1 MAVCV
6 EDCADSMFG
15 GLGMLGLVK
24 TALLKPYTFIVM
36 AIFICIVGPMAAI
49 RTPTDV
55 FPDIGIPVVAVVW
68 QYAGLAPDA
77 MAGRVIYTYERSL
90 STTVNDIEHI
100 ESQSLPG
107 MGIVKI
113 FFQPGVDIRTA
124 NAQVTAV
131 SQTVLK
137 QMPAGITPPLILN
150 YSASTVPILQMAF
163 SSPSLSEAKIRD
175 LVQNNIRLPLTSV
188 PGLAMPTP
196 MGGKQ
201 RQITLDLD
209 PQALAAKGL
218 SAQDVAN
225 ALAAQN
231 QIIPVGTAK
240 FGGDEYTIL
249 LNNSPT
255 AIDALN
261 YLPIKTVDG
270 AEITLG
276 QVAHVRDGSPPQT
289 NIVRVD
295 GRRAV
300 LMPALKNGNI
310 STLSIVD
317 SIRAMLP
324 RINETL
330 PPQLKTSLLGDASV
344 FVKASVG
351 SVAREGIIAAL
362 LTSVMI
368 LLFLGSW
375 RSTLIIAASIPL
387 AVLSAIA
394 LLAVSGQTLNVMT
407 LGGLALAVGILVDDA
422 TVTIENIN
430 WHLEQGKAVKDAILD
445 GAKQIVGPAFVS
457 LLCICIVFV
466 PMFMLQGIA
475 GYLFRP
481 MALAVIFAM
490 ASSFLLSRT
499 LVPTLAMY
507 LLKPHKLE
515 TGPGHH
521 PEDAYI
527 NHHEGDQHGSEE
539 LRGQSPLPHP
549 SSARHNP
556 VVSALIR
563 FQARFEHGFSALRD
577 AYHGLLLLALG
588 NRKGFLIG
596 FLACILCSFL
606 LLPSLG
612 EDFFPATDAGA
623 MALHV
628 RLPLGTR
635 IEESAAAF
643 DRIESRIREVIPR
656 AQLDTIIDNI
666 GIPLS
671 GIDMAYSASGTVGPQ
686 DGDIQVALKPGHAPT
701 ADYVKRLREVLRESF
716 PGTGFAF
723 MPADISSQILNFG
736 APAPLDVKI
745 SGPNDAA
752 NRAYAAELQRRLAH
766 VSGIADLRLQQS
778 LGYPSLQV
786 NVDRERASQL
796 GITEHDVTASLGASL
811 AGTSQ
816 TAPTYWLNPANGVSY
831 SVVGATP
838 QYRMDTLPELESL
851 PITGSNGQSAVLG
864 GIATLKRVNTA
875 DVITHYNVTPT
886 LDLFANVQ
894 GRDLGGVA
902 ADIQKVIDS
911 TANLRPKGA
920 TITLHGQIDA
930 LHEAFNGLSIG
941 LLGAVVLIYLLIVI
955 NFQSWVDPFVII
967 TALPAALAGIVW
979 MLFLS
984 GTSLSVPALTGAIL
998 CMGVATA
1005 NSILVVSFCRERLA
1019 EHGDALKA
1027 AMEAGYTRFRP
1038 VCMTALAMIIGMLPL
1053 AISQEQNAPLGRA
1066 VIGGLILATT
1076 ATLLFV
1082 PVVFSLA
1089 HRRSTPR
1096 AVVGETA
1103 HVI

>member
-1 MAVCV
+1 
-6 EDCADSMFG
+6 
-15 GLGMLGLVK
+15 MLGLVK
-24 TALLKPYTFIVM
+24 TALLKPYTFIVL
-36 AIFICIVGPMAAI
+36 AIFICIVGPMAAL

-68 QYAGLAPDA
+68 QYAGLSPDD

-90 STTVNDIEHI
+90 STTVNDIEHL

-137 QMPAGITPPLILN
+137 QMPPGITPPLILN

-163 SSPSLSEAKIRD
+163 SSPTLSEARIRD
-175 LVQNNIRLPLTSV
+175 LVQNSIRLPLTSV
-188 PGLAMPTP
+188 PGIALPTP

-218 SAQDVAN
+218 SAQDVGN

-240 FGGDEYTIL
+240 FGSTEYTVL

-255 AIDALN
+255 AIEALN
-261 YLPIKTVDG
+261 DLPIKTVDG
-270 AEITLG
+270 AVITIG
-276 QVAHVRDGSPPQT
+276 EVAHVRDGSPPQT

-295 GRRAV
+295 GHRAV

-317 SIRAMLP
+317 GIRNMMPL
-324 RINETL
+324 IKETL
-330 PPQLKTSLLGDASV
+330 PPELKTSLLNDASV
-344 FVKASVG
+344 FVKQSVS

-375 RSTLIIAASIPL
+375 RSTLIITASIPL

-394 LLAVSGQTLNVMT
+394 LLAVTGQTLNVMT

-430 WHLEQGKAVKDAILD
+430 WHLEQGKAVKKAILD

-475 GYLFRP
+475 GFLFRP

-499 LVPTLAMY
+499 LVPTLAMF
-507 LLKPHKLE
+507 LLKPHVVE
-515 TGPGHH
+515 QGAGHH
-521 PEDAYI
+521 PENGTI
-527 NHHEGDQHGSEE
+527 NHHEGDQHAPQRHF
-539 LRGQSPLPHP
+539 LVRGLV
-549 SSARHNP
+549 N
-556 VVSALIR
+556 
-563 FQARFEHGFSALRD
+563 FQQGFERGFSAIRD
-577 AYHGLLLLALG
+577 VYYGLLGLAMK
-588 NRKGFLIG
+588 RSTPFLIG
-596 FLACILCSFL
+596 FLGFVLASFA

-612 EDFFPATDAGA
+612 QDFFPATDAGA
-623 MALHV
+623 LSMHV

-643 DRIESRIREVIPR
+643 DRIEQRIREVIP
-656 AQLDTIIDNI
+656 ADQLDTVVDNI
-666 GIPLS
+666 GIALS
-671 GIDMAYSASGTVGPQ
+671 GIDMAYSASGTVGPE
-686 DGDIQVALKPGHAPT
+686 DGDISVTLKPGHAPT
-701 ADYVKRLREVLRESF
+701 AGYVKTLREVLPKSF
-716 PGTGFAF
+716 PGSNFAF
-723 MPADISSQILNFG
+723 MPADITSQILNFG
-736 APAPLDVKI
+736 APAPMDVKV
-745 SGPNDAA
+745 SGPNAEA
-752 NRAYAAELQRRLAH
+752 NRAYAIELQRRLEH
-766 VSGIADLRLQQS
+766 VPGIADLRLQQS
-778 LGYPSLQV
+778 TGYPSLQV
-786 NVDRERASQL
+786 NVDRMRAKQL
-796 GITEHDVTASLGASL
+796 GITEHDVTTSLGASL

-816 TAPTYWLNPANGVSY
+816 VAPTYWLNPKNGVSY
-831 SVVGATP
+831 SVVAATP
-838 QYRMDTLPELESL
+838 QYRLDSLPTLEAL
-851 PITGSNGQSAVLG
+851 PITGSNGQSQILG
-864 GIATLKRVNTA
+864 GLATIKRVESA
-875 DVITHYNVTPT
+875 AVVTHYNIQPT
-886 LDLFANVQ
+886 LDIFANIQ

-902 ADIQKVIDS
+902 KDVQKVIDGAAS
-911 TANLRPKGA
+911 LRPKGA
-920 TITLHGQIDA
+920 TVSLHGQIDA
-930 LHEAFNGLSIG
+930 LHEAFNGLSFG
-941 LLGAVVLIYLLIVI
+941 LLGAVVLIYLLIVV
-955 NFQSWVDPFVII
+955 NFQSWTDPFVII
-967 TALPAALAGIVW
+967 TGLPAALAGIVW

-984 GTSLSVPALTGAIL
+984 NTSLSVPALTGAIL

-1019 EHGDALKA
+1019 VHGDAFLA
-1027 AMEAGYTRFRP
+1027 SMEAGYTRFRP

-1053 AISQEQNAPLGRA
+1053 ALSEEQNAPLGRA

-1082 PVVFSLA
+1082 PVVFSLV
-1089 HRRSTPR
+1089 HRRSIPR
-1096 AVVGETA
+1096 AVVGELP
-1103 HVI
+1103 HVV

>member
-1 MAVCV
+1 
-6 EDCADSMFG
+6 
-15 GLGMLGLVK
+15 MLGLVK
-24 TALLKPYTFIVM
+24 TALLKPYTFIVL
-36 AIFICIVGPMAAI
+36 AIFICIIGPLAAL

-68 QYAGLAPDA
+68 QYNGLSPDA

-137 QMPAGITPPLILN
+137 QMPPGITPPLILN

-163 SSPSLSEAKIRD
+163 SSPTLSEAKIRD
-175 LVQNNIRLPLTSV
+175 LVQNNIRLPLSAL

-218 SAQDVAN
+218 SAQDVGN

-240 FGGDEYTIL
+240 LGGNEYTVL

-255 AIDALN
+255 AIDELN
-261 YLPIKTVDG
+261 DLPIKTVDG
-270 AEITLG
+270 ALITIG
-276 QVAHVRDGSPPQT
+276 QVAHVRDGAPPQT

-295 GRRAV
+295 GHRAV

-310 STLSIVD
+310 STLAIVD
-317 SIRAMLP
+317 GIRQMLP
-324 RINETL
+324 RIDETL
-330 PPQLKTSLLGDASV
+330 PPALKTSLLGDASV
-344 FVKASVG
+344 FVKQSLG
-351 SVAREGIIAAL
+351 SVAQEGIIAAL
-362 LTSVMI
+362 LTSAMI

-387 AVLSAIA
+387 AVLAAIA
-394 LLAVSGQTLNVMT
+394 LLAASGQTLNVMT

-430 WHLEQGKAVKDAILD
+430 WHLEQGKTVKDAILD

-466 PMFMLQGIA
+466 PMFLLQGIA

-499 LVPTLAMY
+499 LVPTLALY
-507 LLKPHKLE
+507 LLKPHVPE
-515 TGPGHH
+515 TSPGHH
-521 PEDAYI
+521 PEDAFI
-527 NHHEGDQHGSEE
+527 NHHEGEQHA
-539 LRGQSPLPHP
+539 PP
-549 SSARHNP
+549 RH
-556 VVSALIR
+556 ALVRALLGFQQGFERR
-563 FQARFEHGFSALRD
+563 FSNVRD
-577 AYHGLLLLALG
+577 TYHGLLRLALA
-588 NRKGFLIG
+588 RRRPFLLG
-596 FLACILCSFL
+596 FLACVLASFA

-612 EDFFPATDAGA
+612 QDFFPATDAGA
-623 MALHV
+623 LALHV

-643 DRIESRIREVIPR
+643 DRIEARIREVIPPEE
-656 AQLDTIIDNI
+656 LDSVIDNI

-671 GIDMAYSASGTVGPQ
+671 GIDMAYSNSGTIGPQ
-686 DGDIQVALKPGHAPT
+686 DGDIQVTLKPGHAPT
-701 ADYVKRLREVLRESF
+701 ADYVKRLREALPESF
-716 PGTGFAF
+716 PGSQFAF
-723 MPADISSQILNFG
+723 LPADISSQILNFG

-745 SGPNDAA
+745 SGPDDAA
-752 NRAYAAELQRRLAH
+752 NRAYALELQRRLRH
-766 VSGIADLRLQQS
+766 VPGIADLRLQQS
-778 LGYPSLQV
+778 TGYPSLAV
-786 NVDRERASQL
+786 KVDRLRANGL
-796 GITEHDVTASLGASL
+796 GITERDVTNSMVASL
-811 AGTSQ
+811 AGSSQ
-816 TAPTYWLNPANGVSY
+816 VAPTFWLNPKNGVSY
-831 SVVGATP
+831 SIVAATP
-838 QYRMDTLPELESL
+838 QYRLDSL
-851 PITGSNGQSAVLG
+851 PALEALPVTGSNGQAQILG
-864 GIATLKRVNTA
+864 GLANISRVDSPA
-875 DVITHYNVTPT
+875 VVSHYNIQPT
-886 LDLFANVQ
+886 LDLYANVQ
-894 GRDLGGVA
+894 GRDLGAVA
-902 ADIQKVIDS
+902 HDMQQVLDDA
-911 TANLRPKGA
+911 AALRPKGA
-920 TITLHGQIDA
+920 TVSLHGQIDA
-930 LHEAFNGLSIG
+930 LHQAFSGLSLG
-941 LLGAVVLIYLLIVI
+941 LLGAVVLIYLLIVV
-955 NFQSWVDPFVII
+955 NFQSWLDPLVII
-967 TALPAALAGIVW
+967 SALPAALAGIVW

-1019 EHGDALKA
+1019 AHGDALLA
-1027 AMEAGYTRFRP
+1027 ALEAGYTRFRP

-1053 AISQEQNAPLGRA
+1053 ALSEEQNAPLGRA
-1066 VIGGLILATT
+1066 VIGGLLLATV
-1076 ATLLFV
+1076 ATLIFV
-1082 PVVFSLA
+1082 PVVFSLV
-1089 HRRSTPR
+1089 HGRRSHP
-1096 AVVGETA
+1096 AVAGETT
-1103 HVI
+1103 HVA

>member
-1 MAVCV
+1 
-6 EDCADSMFG
+6 
-15 GLGMLGLVK
+15 
-24 TALLKPYTFIVM
+24 
-36 AIFICIVGPMAAI
+36 
-49 RTPTDV
+49 DV

-68 QYAGLAPDA
+68 QYNGLSPDA

-137 QMPAGITPPLILN
+137 QMPPGITPPLILN

-163 SSPSLSEAKIRD
+163 SSPTLSEAKIRD
-175 LVQNNIRLPLTSV
+175 LVQNNIRLPLSAL

-209 PQALAAKGL
+209 PQALSAKGL
-218 SAQDVAN
+218 SAQDVGN

-240 FGGDEYTIL
+240 LGGNEYTVL

-255 AIDALN
+255 AIEELN
-261 YLPIKTVDG
+261 DLPIKTVDG
-270 AEITLG
+270 ALITIG

-317 SIRAMLP
+317 GIRQMLP

-330 PPQLKTSLLGDASV
+330 PPALKTSLLGDASV
-344 FVKASVG
+344 FVKQSVD

-362 LTSVMI
+362 LTSAMI

-387 AVLSAIA
+387 AVLAAIA
-394 LLAVSGQTLNVMT
+394 LLALSGQTLNVMT

-466 PMFMLQGIA
+466 PMFLLQGIA

-490 ASSFLLSRT
+490 ASSFILSRT

-507 LLKPHKLE
+507 LLKPHAPQ

-521 PEDAYI
+521 PEDAFI
-527 NHHEGDQHGSEE
+527 NHHEGEQHA
-539 LRGQSPLPHP
+539 PP
-549 SSARHNP
+549 RH
-556 VVSALIR
+556 ALVRALLGFQQGFERR
-563 FQARFEHGFSALRD
+563 FSNVRD
-577 AYHGLLLLALG
+577 TYHGLLRLALA
-588 NRKGFLIG
+588 RRRPFLLG
-596 FLACILCSFL
+596 FLACVLASFA

-612 EDFFPATDAGA
+612 QDFFPATDAGA
-623 MALHV
+623 LALHV

-635 IEESAAAF
+635 VEESAAAF
-643 DRIESRIREVIPR
+643 DRIEGRIREVIPPE
-656 AQLDTIIDNI
+656 QLDSIIDNI

-671 GIDMAYSASGTVGPQ
+671 GIDMAYSNSGTIGPQ
-686 DGDIQVALKPGHAPT
+686 DGDIQVTLKPGHAPS
-701 ADYVKRLREVLRESF
+701 ADYVKQLRQALPESF
-716 PGTGFAF
+716 PGSQFAF
-723 MPADISSQILNFG
+723 LPADISSQILNFG

-745 SGPNDAA
+745 SGPDDAA
-752 NRAYAAELQRRLAH
+752 NRAYALELQRRLRH
-766 VSGIADLRLQQS
+766 VPGIADLRLQQS
-778 LGYPSLQV
+778 TGYPSLQV
-786 NVDRERASQL
+786 KVDRLRANGL
-796 GITEHDVTASLGASL
+796 GITERDVTNSMVASL
-811 AGTSQ
+811 AGSSQ
-816 TAPTYWLNPANGVSY
+816 VAPTFWLNPKNGVSY
-831 SVVGATP
+831 SIVAATP
-838 QYRMDTLPELESL
+838 QYRLDSL
-851 PITGSNGQSAVLG
+851 PALEALPVTGSNGQSQILG
-864 GIATLKRVNTA
+864 GLADISRVESPA
-875 DVITHYNVTPT
+875 VVSHYNIQPT
-886 LDLFANVQ
+886 LDLYANVQ
-894 GRDLGGVA
+894 GRDLGAVA
-902 ADIQKVIDS
+902 HDMQKVLD
-911 TANLRPKGA
+911 AAAALRPKGA
-920 TITLHGQIDA
+920 TVSLHGQIDA
-930 LHEAFNGLSIG
+930 LHQAFSGLSLG
-941 LLGAVVLIYLLIVI
+941 LLGAVVLIYLLIVV
-955 NFQSWVDPFVII
+955 NFQSWVDPLVII
-967 TALPAALAGIVW
+967 SALPAALAGIVW

-1019 EHGDALKA
+1019 EHDDALKA
-1027 AMEAGYTRFRP
+1027 ALEAGYTRFRP

-1053 AISQEQNAPLGRA
+1053 ALSEEQNAPLGRA
-1066 VIGGLILATT
+1066 VIGGLLLATV
-1076 ATLLFV
+1076 ATLIFV

-1089 HRRSTPR
+1089 HGRRPQS
-1096 AVVGETA
+1096 AVAGENT
-1103 HVI
+1103 HVA

>member
-1 MAVCV
+1 
-6 EDCADSMFG
+6 
-15 GLGMLGLVK
+15 MLGLVK
-24 TALLKPYTFIVM
+24 TALLKPYTFIVV
-36 AIFICIVGPMAAI
+36 AIVICIIGPLAAM

-55 FPDIGIPVVAVVW
+55 FPNIGIPVVAVVW
-68 QYAGLAPDA
+68 QYNGLSPDA

-163 SSPSLSEAKIRD
+163 SSRTLSEAHIRD
-175 LVQNNIRLPLTSV
+175 LVQNSVRLPLTSV
-188 PGLAMPTP
+188 PGIALPTP

-218 SAQDVAN
+218 SAQDVGN

-231 QIIPVGTAK
+231 QIIPVGTEK
-240 FGGDEYTIL
+240 MGGTEYTVL
-249 LNNSPT
+249 LNNSPQS
-255 AIDALN
+255 IDALN
-261 YLPIKTVDG
+261 DLPIKAVNG
-270 AEITLG
+270 ALITIG

-300 LMPALKNGNI
+300 LMPALKNGNT

-317 SIRAMLP
+317 DIRSMLP
-324 RINETL
+324 LINETL
-330 PPQLKTSLLGDASV
+330 PPALKTSLLGDASA
-344 FVKASVG
+344 FVKDSIS

-394 LLAVSGQTLNVMT
+394 LLAVTGQTLNVMT

-430 WHLEQGKAVKDAILD
+430 WHLEQGKSVRKAILD

-466 PMFMLQGIA
+466 PMFLLQGIA
-475 GYLFRP
+475 GFLFRP

-499 LVPTLAMY
+499 LVPTLAMF
-507 LLKPHKLE
+507 LLKPHALE
-515 TGPGHH
+515 QGAGAH
-521 PEDAYI
+521 PDDI
-527 NHHEGDQHGSEE
+527 FLNHHEGDRHERQRNTL
-539 LRGQSPLPHP
+539 LRG
-549 SSARHNP
+549 
-556 VVSALIR
+556 ALY
-563 FQARFEHGFSALRD
+563 FQQHFEHGFSVVRD
-577 AYHGLLLLALG
+577 AYQRLLMLALA
-588 NRKGFLIG
+588 NRKTFLAG
-596 FLACILCSFL
+596 FLACVLASFL
-606 LLPSLG
+606 LQPTLG

-623 MALHV
+623 LALHV

-643 DRIESRIREVIPR
+643 DRVEKRIREIIPEE
-656 AQLDTIIDNI
+656 QLDTIIDNI

-671 GIDMAYSASGTVGPQ
+671 GIDMAYSSSGTTGPQ
-686 DGDIQVALKPGHAPT
+686 DGDIQISLKPGHTPT
-701 ADYVKRLREVLRESF
+701 ADYVKRLREVLPKSF
-716 PGTGFAF
+716 PGSEFAF

-745 SGPNDAA
+745 SGPDGAA
-752 NRAYAAELQRRLAH
+752 NRAFALELQRRIAH
-766 VSGIADLRLQQS
+766 VPGIADLRIQQS
-778 LGYPSLQV
+778 TGYPSLQV
-786 NVDRERASQL
+786 DVDRLRAKQL
-796 GITEHDVTASLGASL
+796 GITEHDVTTSLGASL

-816 TAPTYWLNPANGVSY
+816 VAPTYWLNPKSGVSY
-831 SVVGATP
+831 AVVAATP
-838 QYRMDTLPELESL
+838 QYRLDNLPNLEAL
-851 PITGSNGQSAVLG
+851 PITGSNGQTAILG
-864 GIATLKRVNTA
+864 GLATIKRVNSA
-875 DVITHYNVTPT
+875 AVISHYNIMPT
-886 LDLFANVQ
+886 LDIYASVQ
-894 GRDLGGVA
+894 GRDLGSVA
-902 ADIQKVIDS
+902 SDIQKVLDDA
-911 TANLRPKGA
+911 ANIRPKG
-920 TITLHGQIDA
+920 TSYSLHGQIDA
-930 LHEAFNGLSIG
+930 LHEAFSGLSLG
-941 LLGAVVLIYLLIVI
+941 LVGAVVLIYLLIVV

-984 GTSLSVPALTGAIL
+984 HTTLSVPALTGAIL

-1019 EHGDALKA
+1019 VHGDALKA
-1027 AMEAGYTRFRP
+1027 ALEAGCTRFRP

-1053 AISQEQNAPLGRA
+1053 ALSQEQNAPLGRA

-1082 PVVFSLA
+1082 PAVFSLV
-1089 HRRSTPR
+1089 HRHSIPR
-1096 AVVGETA
+1096 AVIGEA
-1103 HVI
+1103 SHVV